1 MLFRSDQPNGSYGKA
16 EFGFTILNLGGLEG
30 FLKGE
35 TLFNGDT
42 EGTSVRLGA
51 RWRW

>member
-1 MLFRSDQPNGSYGKA
+1 MVGGRLFYREGDRVRLPA
-16 EFGFTILNLGGLEG
+16 GLRAG
-30 FLKGE
+30 QGE